1 IPAGS
6 KAGAVAQVF
15 DRACQGLSRGR
26 ALGRRCAGGKA
37 ALHFLAACWSR
48 YKWPHIKE
56 AYESTGFFESRRLTM
71 SIGNKRIAVIALGL
85 ALSALASPSFAQR
98 SENHMSGAR
107 EQALR
112 ECNLAAQKY

>member
-1 IPAGS
+1 
-6 KAGAVAQVF
+6 
-15 DRACQGLSRGR
+15 
-26 ALGRRCAGGKA
+26 
-37 ALHFLAACWSR
+37 
-48 YKWPHIKE
+48 
-56 AYESTGFFESRRLTM
+56 M

-112 ECNLAAQKY
+112 ECNLAAQKYTQHTWADVQIYTYRACMAEHGQQE